1 MRKRAALPPVSPQD
15 LPDPTQLTIP
25 IAERPNRTEV
35 VRLQYK
41 TIIARAMGAGAG
53 KERAVQ
59 YLLTVVNEEAA
70 RSGEAVVLEP
80 RDADRLYYEVLREWE
95 NDYRAESA
103 YFRASQVKR
112 LQLDLA
118 TMRAERQQKDLPTY
132 KQRATWNDILRTE
145 RELARITGTYAPVNV
160 NVLDVNEVMKDA
172 LTEVIGGLS
181 GPEID
186 DIIAEGYAVEEK
198 AEF

>member
-25 IAERPNRTEV
+25 IAERPNRTDV

-53 KERAVQ
+53 KDRAVQ
-59 YLLTVVNEEAA
+59 YLLSVAKEEL
-70 RSGEAVVLEP
+70 STVLEQ
-80 RDADRLYYEVLREWE
+80 RDGERLYYEVLREWE

-112 LQLDLA
+112 LQHDLA
-118 TMRAERQQKDLPTY
+118 TMRAERQQPNLPPGRE
-132 KQRATWNDILRTE
+132 RATWNDITRTE

-172 LTEVIGGLS
+172 LTEVIGGLT

-186 DIIAEGYAVEEK
+186 DILAEGYAVEEK